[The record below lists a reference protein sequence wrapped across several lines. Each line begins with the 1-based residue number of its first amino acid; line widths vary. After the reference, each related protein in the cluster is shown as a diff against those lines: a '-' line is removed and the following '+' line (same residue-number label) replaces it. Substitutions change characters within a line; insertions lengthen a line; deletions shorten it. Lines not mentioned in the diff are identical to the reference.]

1 MPLKD
6 PEQRRAYRKSR
17 RAIDRKREAMRY
29 ATDPAFRARKI
40 ASARKYYAK
49 HREKRDE
56 VKRKWVHANR
66 DKVRGYV
73 RKCMRK
79 IRLAWCFD
87 SELYAKGR
95 ANNRMLKAKRT
106 ILRGGVYRPH
116 FGYRIP
122 DWATKG
128 GTILDSS
135 SQWLDINITP
145 SQRAFARELAIE
157 HKEWRTRK
165 RHDRP

>member
-6 PEQRRAYRKSR
+6 PEKARAYRKSR
-17 RAIDRKREAMRY
+17 REIDRKREAMRY

-40 ASARKYYAK
+40 ASAAKYYAE
-49 HREKRDE
+49 HREKRDAA
-56 VKRKWVHANR
+56 KKKWADANR

-87 SELYAKGR
+87 AVAYAKGR
-95 ANNRMLKAKRT
+95 AYGRMLRAKRT
-106 ILRGGVYRPH
+106 VLRGGVYRPH
-116 FGYRIP
+116 FSYRIP

-128 GTILDSS
+128 EPVLDASS
-135 SQWLDINITP
+135 SWLDINLTP

-157 HKEWRTRK
+157 RKERSAT
-165 RHDRP
+165 